1 MKAEVAIMQILA
13 NDSTYSA
20 IVGSGS
26 NAKIFYD
33 EAEQTQTLPFAIIKA
48 DSMESHDTNTT
59 RSTLDEDF
67 IYVTHFSTT
76 KSQVL
81 AMAVAARLALE
92 KQPGTYNGVVVLG
105 VQFRNRQSDTERL
118 VDKKV
123 YTEEQLYKIITQQ

>member
-1 MKAEVAIMQILA
+1 MKAEIAVMNILS
-13 NDSTYSA
+13 NDSTYAA

-26 NAKIFYD
+26 NAKIYFD

-67 IYVTHFSTT
+67 IYVTHFSST
-76 KSQVL
+76 KKQVL
-81 AMAVAARLALE
+81 DMAVAARTALE
-92 KQPGTYNGVVVLG
+92 KVTGTYNSVIVLG
-105 VQFRNRQSDTERL
+105 IQFRNRQSDTERL

-123 YTEEQLYKIITQQ
+123 FTEEQLYKIITKQ